1 MTEHTPRAIAVAFT
15 KAWSSHDLLSAAA
28 YLAEDVVFDA
38 QVATRW
44 GPLGGPGPISR
55 A

>member
-15 KAWSSHDLLSAAA
+15 KAWSSHNLTSAAA
-28 YLAEDVVFDA
+28 YLAEVVVFD
-38 QVATRW
+38 
-44 GPLGGPGPISR
+44 GPGGHSVGPGPISR